1 MEEPEPVDIATKAA
15 KFDVSEAP
23 STLSA
28 GRQDDAGSSVATS
41 TATPAAL
48 HTVGQECGLS
58 PDELQAAM
66 LLSSMCSP
74 RCLP

>member
-28 GRQDDAGSSVATS
+28 GRQDN
-41 TATPAAL
+41 ATPAAL

-74 RCLP
+74 RRLP